1 MSDPYVI
8 ESEGGTI
15 TVPPALLS
23 QIVTRAAET
32 VDGARVRRPRRGLE
46 VFVEDGRARVSLEL
60 VVRFG
65 LILPDVA
72 REVQEQVS
80 ESLRSICEVEKTTVD
95 VTIEEVN

>member
-1 MSDPYVI
+1 MTDPYVI
-8 ESEGGTI
+8 ESERGTI

-23 QIVTRAAET
+23 HIVTRAAET

-46 VFVEDGRARVSLEL
+46 VVVEDGRASVSLEL

-65 LILPDVA
+65 LVLPDVA
-72 REVQEQVS
+72 REVQDQVG
-80 ESLRSICEVEKTTVD
+80 ESLRSICEVETTTVD